1 MVKEFHTWDIV
12 LDPVLPAREVAVAYL
27 NECGFSMFEP
37 HERGVLAHGELGEV
51 QTDEAEACLD
61 TIRAFASV
69 TCEKRIV
76 AQENWNAQWES
87 EYPQVVV
94 EDDAG
99 QALCTIRAPFHEAPT
114 SGLDVVVAPQMSF
127 GTGHHATT
135 YLMTRTLMA
144 LDVKGKPVLDMGC
157 GTGVLALVAALQ
169 GASSVLGIDI
179 EADAVANSMDNVAL
193 NPALGNGK
201 GNLEF
206 RQGDGSAL
214 DEVPEG
220 TWEVICANIHK
231 NVLTADM
238 NRYAR
243 TLSQG
248 GSLLLSG
255 FFEGDVRDL
264 QEVVERHGLRVL
276 AVDHREG
283 WACMH
288 CGKPSA

>member
-1 MVKEFHTWDIV
+1 M
-12 LDPVLPAREVAVAYL
+12 
-27 NECGFSMFEP
+27 
-37 HERGVLAHGELGEV
+37 
-51 QTDEAEACLD
+51 
-61 TIRAFASV
+61 
-69 TCEKRIV
+69 
-76 AQENWNAQWES
+76 
-87 EYPQVVV
+87 
-94 EDDAG
+94 
-99 QALCTIRAPFHEAPT
+99 
-114 SGLDVVVAPQMSF
+114 
-127 GTGHHATT
+127 
-135 YLMTRTLMA
+135 
-144 LDVKGKPVLDMGC
+144 
-157 GTGVLALVAALQ
+157 
-169 GASSVLGIDI
+169 
-179 EADAVANSMDNVAL
+179 AL
-193 NPALGNGK
+193 NPTLGHGK
-201 GNLEF
+201 SNLEF

-214 DEVPEG
+214 DEVPED

-288 CGKPSA
+288 RVGRLETIWRRPDWCRASATRSTARTMKSTSDRLGKAKTN

>member
-37 HERGVLAHGELGEV
+37 HERGVLAHGDVGEV
-51 QTDEAEACLD
+51 QTEEAEACLD
-61 TIRAFASV
+61 TIRAFATV

-94 EDDAG
+94 EDAAG
-99 QALCTIRAPFHEAPT
+99 QSLCTIRAPFHNAPV

-135 YLMTRTLMA
+135 YLMTRALMA

-157 GTGVLALVAALQ
+157 GTGVLALVAALR
-169 GASSVLGIDI
+169 GAHPVLGIDI
-179 EADAVANSMDNVAL
+179 EADAVVNSIDNVAL
-193 NPALGNGK
+193 NPALEHDDDV
-201 GNLEF
+201 LTF

-214 DEVPEG
+214 DEVPDEA
-220 TWEVICANIHK
+220 WEVICANIHK

-264 QEVVERHGLRVL
+264 QEVVERQGLHVL
-276 AVDHREG
+276 AVAHREG

>member
-12 LDPVLPAREVAVAYL
+12 LDPLLPAREVAVAYL

-37 HERGVLAHGELGEV
+37 HERGVLAHGDVGEV
-51 QTDEAEACLD
+51 QTEEAEACLD
-61 TIRAFASV
+61 TIRAFATV

-94 EDDAG
+94 EDAAG
-99 QALCTIRAPFHEAPT
+99 QPLCTIRAPFHNAPV

-135 YLMTRTLMA
+135 YLMTRVLMA
-144 LDVKGKPVLDMGC
+144 LDVKDKPVLDMGC
-157 GTGVLALVAALQ
+157 GTGVLALVAALR
-169 GASSVLGIDI
+169 GAHPVLGIDI
-179 EADAVANSMDNVAL
+179 EADAVVNSIDNVAL
-193 NPALGNGK
+193 NPT
-201 GNLEF
+201 LEVADGELSF
-206 RQGDGSAL
+206 REGDGSAL
-214 DEVPEG
+214 DEVPDEA
-220 TWEVICANIHK
+220 WEVICANIHK

-264 QEVVERHGLRVL
+264 QEEVERQGLHVL
-276 AVDHREG
+276 AVAHREG